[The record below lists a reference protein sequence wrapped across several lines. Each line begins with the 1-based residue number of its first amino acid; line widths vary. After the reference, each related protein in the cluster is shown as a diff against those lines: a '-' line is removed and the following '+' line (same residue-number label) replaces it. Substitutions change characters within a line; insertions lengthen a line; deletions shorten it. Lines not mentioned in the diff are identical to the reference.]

1 MTNSI
6 CEKGLPRQGN
16 MARSSVSNAERALA
30 FFKETAG
37 EGGRLTKENFKKVIT
52 TKDPYF
58 RYSTVS
64 NRGTGLNKRYR
75 VENSKK

>member
-6 CEKGLPRQGN
+6 CEKGFPRQEGN
-16 MARSSVSNAERALA
+16 MARSSVSNVERALA

-58 RYSTVS
+58 RYRHRS
-64 NRGTGLNKRYR
+64 NCRNLKWKDDLG
-75 VENSKK
+75 SS